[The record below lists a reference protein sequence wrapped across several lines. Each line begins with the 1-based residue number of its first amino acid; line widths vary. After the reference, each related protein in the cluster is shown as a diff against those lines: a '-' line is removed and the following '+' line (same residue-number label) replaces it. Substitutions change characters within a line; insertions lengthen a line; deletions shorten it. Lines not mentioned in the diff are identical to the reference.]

1 MPAEKIVKNLCAFV
15 CQDTDVTPVFAQSRR
30 IYAGVLTC
38 KLMAAK
44 PSGST
49 RKDKDEAGAEE
60 TPEAAKARIV
70 KRGAQ
75 LALTRLGKLFGPE
88 LFTRLKQMWDSM
100 VGGLEDAFGGEPSTV
115 LYIGFGGLI
124 ASRCRLRRR

>member
-30 IYAGVLTC
+30 IHAGVLTC
-38 KLMAAK
+38 KLMASK
-44 PSGST
+44 SST
-49 RKDKDEAGAEE
+49 TRKDKDKDEAGGEE
-60 TPEAAKARIV
+60 SPEAVKARIV

-75 LALTRLGKLFGPE
+75 LALTRLGELFGPE

-100 VGGLEDAFGGEPSTV
+100 VGGLEDVFGEGASSTP
-115 LYIGFGGLI
+115 LHLI
-124 ASRCRLRRR
+124 